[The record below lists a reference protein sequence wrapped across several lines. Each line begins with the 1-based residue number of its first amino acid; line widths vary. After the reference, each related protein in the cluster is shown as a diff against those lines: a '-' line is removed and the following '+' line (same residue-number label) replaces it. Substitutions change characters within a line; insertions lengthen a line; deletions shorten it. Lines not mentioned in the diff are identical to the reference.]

1 MNLKTEK
8 KEQEIGKKSQAVR
21 TKLIERTSQ
30 CEEVSLRAKCCISSG
45 SSSNR

>member
-21 TKLIERTSQ
+21 TKLINRTT
-30 CEEVSLRAKCCISSG
+30 KSG
-45 SSSNR
+45 EWLVEATLH

>member
-8 KEQEIGKKSQAVR
+8 KEQEIGKITSCR

-30 CEEVSLRAKCCISSG
+30 CESVSSWPGCISSG

>member
-8 KEQEIGKKSQAVR
+8 KEQEIGKKSQAVS

-30 CEEVSLRAKCCISSG
+30 WEEVSLRGQAA
-45 SSSNR
+45 

>member
-30 CEEVSLRAKCCISSG
+30 
-45 SSSNR
+45 